1 MGSFSRANDVTTT
14 DFMKEDIN
22 IYDKPK
28 AEEIAQF
35 VQSNRERVVIAI

>member
-14 DFMKEDIN
+14 DFMKDDN
-22 IYDKPK
+22 PK

-35 VQSNRERVVIAI
+35 VQSNRERIVIAI